1 MVAEKALRQSALLAA
16 LPDEARAIG
25 ERLAVAPQT
34 LVELVHGV
42 GLGHERNKPLNT
54 PFVSIVSFYWKH
66 YNWNVSVIVKKEKG

>member
-1 MVAEKALRQSALLAA
+1 M
-16 LPDEARAIG
+16 
-25 ERLAVAPQT
+25 APQT